1 MKPMP
6 PCIISVISP
15 PPRFEVRKMTVWE
28 RSTRRLS
35 PRVSVAL
42 SSMPSSNCQS
52 ASLAFSISS
61 KSKKLSFSLSVWQA
75 ARASWVIRG
84 WVAVAEVARRGANE
98 LGNLVG
104 VLKFRAIYLDNRA
117 GIPKQDLRRRFD
129 DAGLSRARRP
139 EKEEVSYGAAR
150 RVQSGTEDLVHVD
163 QGLYTFLL
171 ANNLGA
177 QGSMKIPRIVAAYGW
192 VQLVAESSSH
202 RLPLLRV

>member
-1 MKPMP
+1 LTFLCVVPLIMLQAHHCNSYSTYLYLYHSFDSCYLLSFP
-6 PCIISVISP
+6 
-15 PPRFEVRKMTVWE
+15 
-28 RSTRRLS
+28 TRR
-35 PRVSVAL
+35 
-42 SSMPSSNCQS
+42 SSDLFLGNQGVG
-52 ASLAFSISS
+52 F
-61 KSKKLSFSLSVWQA
+61 
-75 ARASWVIRG
+75 
-84 WVAVAEVARRGANE
+84 AVAEVARRGANE

-104 VLKFRAIYLDNRA
+104 VLKFRAIYLDDRA

-177 QGSMKIPRIVAAYGW
+177 QGTMKIPRIVAAYGW
-192 VQLVAESSSH
+192 VQLVADSSSH